1 MIPVE
6 PIVPASLIL
15 GSEVSAIARTFMCFV
30 VHVAIRL
37 SREEIQGRIYL
48 FAHQRTG
55 SLSNSM
61 TIAASDRS
69 RRSLQGQPLSMP
81 PIRAT
86 TKDGNIL

>member
-37 SREEIQGRIYL
+37 SREEI
-48 FAHQRTG
+48 
-55 SLSNSM
+55 
-61 TIAASDRS
+61 
-69 RRSLQGQPLSMP
+69 
-81 PIRAT
+81 
-86 TKDGNIL
+86 